1 MEPTDAAR
9 RREWTTRVLSVVTII
24 VLCALMAL
32 SLLAVKQVR
41 DLSDCVARYN
51 QQFSMSYQ
59 ARLAAST
66 EASQKL
72 DDIITSVEKRDV
84 KQLRVAVAAYVD
96 ARDKQREQ
104 AVKSPYPALP
114 ETFCGEAG

>member
-1 MEPTDAAR
+1 MEPSKAQR
-9 RREWTTRVLSVVTII
+9 RNDRITRVLSIVVII
-24 VLCALMAL
+24 VLCAIAAL

-51 QQFSMSYQ
+51 QQFSQSYQ
-59 ARLAAST
+59 ARLAVSA

-72 DDIITSVEKRDV
+72 DDVITAVEKKDPAKFRES
-84 KQLRVAVAAYVD
+84 VAAYVD

-114 ETFCGEAG
+114 ETFCGGEG